1 MAYGEG
7 TRREEERAM
16 TETRPHEV
24 AATKGILENLYGGL
38 DLSGEGARA

>member
-1 MAYGEG
+1 
-7 TRREEERAM
+7 M

-24 AATKGILENLYGGL
+24 AATKGILGILYGGL

>member
-1 MAYGEG
+1 
-7 TRREEERAM
+7 M
-16 TETRPHEV
+16 TETRPREA